1 MQFDEKKAAEI
12 IQRFGLSETT
22 LKVWRSRGSIPDRYA
37 KEQFQKREAIT
48 GRADRLKADRV
59 CSILRMNELNIKF
72 FSETLKCSSLF
83 DISRKKSTFTDSELL
98 EAIKEI
104 KRLRLDV
111 IKTFEMYSPSKVERL
126 LKDKRIKP
134 FVITQCFMQKKEL
147 QSIRRNALVSRM
159 DFERLKDPFMK
170 FALQLSL

>member
-1 MQFDEKKAAEI
+1 MQFEEKKAIEI

-22 LKVWRSRGSIPDRYA
+22 LKVWRSRGSIPDRYLNDD
-37 KEQFQKREAIT
+37 FQKREAIT
-48 GRADRLKADRV
+48 KRADALKADRV
-59 CSILRMNELNIKF
+59 CSILSMKELNIKF
-72 FSETLKCSSLF
+72 FSEILKCPALF
-83 DISRKKSTFTDSELL
+83 DIARKKSTFTDSELL

-111 IKTFEMYSPSKVERL
+111 IKAFEMYSPSKVERL

-147 QSIRRNALVSRM
+147 QSIKRNALVSRM

-170 FALQLSL
+170 FAIQLSL